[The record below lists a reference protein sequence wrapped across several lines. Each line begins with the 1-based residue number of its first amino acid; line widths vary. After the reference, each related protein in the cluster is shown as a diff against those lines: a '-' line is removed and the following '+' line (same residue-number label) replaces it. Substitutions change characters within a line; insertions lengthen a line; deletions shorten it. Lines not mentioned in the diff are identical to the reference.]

1 MKLYHV
7 VVEIHGEKKPLFL
20 FGDLSESDLRKR
32 FLNPYYL
39 GKPVLKKNQ
48 IVDLSRVAS
57 VHIRMT
63 KSSAISELEDLKA
76 KSKAEIDELNRG
88 SGMVFIGF
96 GRGYADEDIVECG
109 IDVTAKFINAP
120 PGQGTGLSKFAGVL
134 HNPWVLRVGGGT
146 VLIIIGFLLAKQ
158 LGS

>member
-1 MKLYHV
+1 MDLYHV

-20 FGDLSESDLRKR
+20 FGDLSKSDLRKR

-48 IVDLSRVAS
+48 VVDLSRVVS
-57 VHIRMT
+57 VQIRMT
-63 KSSAISELEDLKA
+63 KSSASSELEDLKA

-109 IDVTAKFINAP
+109 TDVTAEFVKAP
-120 PGQGTGLSKFAGVL
+120 PGQGTAVSKLVGFL
-134 HNPWVLRVGGGT
+134 HNPWVLRVGGGI
-146 VLIIIGFLLAKQ
+146 VLIVVGFLLAKW
-158 LGS
+158 LSA